1 MHQRRHGACGLSA
14 DSVGDVFD
22 CRFRMAAG
30 FYQNAC
36 YSVVHPVWRS
46 GGRRGGGN
54 VVATAQSDK
63 TDTACAT
70 GRGGI
75 YSSDDRVRALTTYKR
90 VLVAAICRG

>member
-1 MHQRRHGACGLSA
+1 
-14 DSVGDVFD
+14 
-22 CRFRMAAG
+22 MAACRAAIP
-30 FYQNAC
+30 FTC
-36 YSVVHPVWRS
+36 SMWCTS